1 MALPFFGPIIQALQ
15 RDKRHMKDI
24 DAVLQRLRKDFA
36 EEGIPFAIVG
46 ALAVRQHGHLRFT
59 EDIDILTT
67 KEGLEKIHSRFG
79 GRGISPRAAGLRKKL
94 YESEHQVNID
104 VITQGEVAGGAGS
117 PIVFPHPDDVGP
129 LTPEG
134 YRYPT
139 LERLIEFKLA
149 SHIWGHRDQDRADVN
164 KLIQINRLDE
174 ALAPR
179 LPAALREKYLEI
191 LDVSRKEKDIE

>member
-1 MALPFFGPIIQALQ
+1 MALPFNGPLIQALQ

-24 DAVLQRLRKDFA
+24 DAVLERLRKDFA

-46 ALAVRQHGHLRFT
+46 ALAVRQHGHVRFT

-79 GRGISPRAAGLRKKL
+79 GRGINPRAAGLRKKL

-134 YRYPT
+134 LRFPT
-139 LERLIEFKLA
+139 LQRLIEFKIA
-149 SHIWGHRDQDRADVN
+149 SHVWGHRPQDLADVH
-164 KLIQINRLDE
+164 KLIQINRLAEDF
-174 ALAPR
+174 AAGLH
-179 LPAALREKYLEI
+179 AALRTKYIEI
-191 LDVSRKEKDIE
+191 LEMSRKEKDIE